1 MKTLLLRFNDRLYMT
16 CIWVAGLSVLGVA
29 LIIPWGIF
37 TRYALGTGSSWPE
50 PTAILLMLVF
60 TFIGAAAS
68 YRAGAHMSVAMITDR
83 LPPAQRR
90 FVGILSQLLMGTI
103 CVFMT
108 IWGAKLCLSTWNQF
122 MSAIPTLRVGIT
134 YMPIPIGGV
143 LTLVFV
149 VEKLLL
155 GDQSNRKVVRFDLVE
170 ENEGLPDMDALILL
184 GSFVALI
191 LIGMPVAYALG
202 LSALI
207 GAWWI
212 DIPFQALMIQIAGG
226 VNKFSLMAIPFFVLA
241 GAIMAEGGMSRRLVA
256 FAGVLV
262 GFVRGGLSLVN
273 IMASTFFGAI
283 SGSSVAD
290 TASVGS
296 VLIPEMERRG
306 YPREFATA
314 VTVSGSVQALLTP
327 PSHNSV
333 LYSLAAGGTVSI
345 ASLFMAGVVPGLM
358 MSACLMVLCL
368 IFAKKRN
375 YPKGEVIPLKQA
387 LKIAADALWGLMA
400 MVIILGG
407 ILSGIFTATESAAIA
422 VLWAF
427 FVTMFIYRD
436 YKWRELPKLMHRTVR
451 TISIVMIL
459 IAFAA
464 SFGYIMTLMQI
475 PAKITTLF
483 LTLSDNRYVILMCIN
498 VMLLLLGTVMDM
510 APLILILTPI
520 LMPVILGIGVDPVH
534 FGMIM
539 LVNLGIGLITPPVG
553 AVLFVGAA
561 VGKTSIEKTVKA
573 LLPFYAVLFLVLIAV
588 TYIPALSLW
597 LPHLVL

>member
-1 MKTLLLRFNDRLYMT
+1 MD
-16 CIWVAGLSVLGVA
+16 A
-29 LIIPWGIF
+29 
-37 TRYALGTGSSWPE
+37 
-50 PTAILLMLVF
+50 
-60 TFIGAAAS
+60 
-68 YRAGAHMSVAMITDR
+68 
-83 LPPAQRR
+83 
-90 FVGILSQLLMGTI
+90 FV
-103 CVFMT
+103 
-108 IWGAKLCLSTWNQF
+108 
-122 MSAIPTLRVGIT
+122 
-134 YMPIPIGGV
+134 
-143 LTLVFV
+143 
-149 VEKLLL
+149 LL
-155 GDQSNRKVVRFDLVE
+155 GSFI
-170 ENEGLPDMDALILL
+170 ALILL
-184 GSFVALI
+184 
-191 LIGMPVAYALG
+191 GMPVAYALG
-202 LSALI
+202 LSALV

-212 DIPFQALMIQIAGG
+212 DIPFDALMIQVAGG
-226 VNKFSLMAIPFFVLA
+226 VNKFSLLAIPFFVLA

-273 IMASTFFGAI
+273 IVASTFFGAI

-296 VLIPEMERRG
+296 VLIPEMERAG
-306 YPREFATA
+306 YPREFSTA

-345 ASLFMAGVVPGLM
+345 ASLFMAGIMPGLLLSAVM
-358 MSACLMVLCL
+358 MGLCM
-368 IFAKKRN
+368 IFARKRN
-375 YPKGEVIPLKQA
+375 YPKGEVIPLRRA
-387 LKIAADALWGLMA
+387 LKIAGEAMWGLMA

-407 ILSGIFTATESAAIA
+407 ILTGIFTATESAAVA
-422 VLWAF
+422 VVWSF

-436 YKWRELPKLMHRTVR
+436 YKWRDLPKLMHRAVR

-459 IAFAA
+459 IGFAA
-464 SFGYIMTLMQI
+464 SFGYILTLMEI
-475 PAKITTLF
+475 PMKITTAF

-520 LMPVILGIGVDPVH
+520 LLPVIIGIGVDPVH

-561 VGKTSIEKTVKA
+561 VGKVTIENTVKA
-573 LLPFYAVLFLVLIAV
+573 LLPFYVALFMVLMLV
-588 TYIPALSLW
+588 TYVPAISLW
-597 LPHLVL
+597 LPNLVL